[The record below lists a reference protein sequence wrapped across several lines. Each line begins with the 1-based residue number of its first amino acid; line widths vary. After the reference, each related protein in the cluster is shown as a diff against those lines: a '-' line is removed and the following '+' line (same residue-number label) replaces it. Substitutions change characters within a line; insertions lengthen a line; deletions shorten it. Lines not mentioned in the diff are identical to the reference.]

1 MHKFKIYFL
10 ILFLGL
16 FFTKEALSK
25 NSYFA
30 EAEKLFTRDCVATL
44 MEHPHV
50 IELMKDDD
58 AFRSHYAMRIGAND
72 GSLRSLIFATIAER
86 AKINSYGLS
95 ELDMQLLN
103 GEIKERLMIIYAM
116 KTYGGS

>member
-1 MHKFKIYFL
+1 MKITNKQ
-10 ILFLGL
+10 IKQII
-16 FFTKEALSK
+16 KEELQKVLKEES
-25 NSYFA
+25 S
-30 EAEKLFTRDCVATL
+30 EAEKLFVRDCVAAL
-44 MEHPHV
+44 MAHPHV

-58 AFRSHYAMRIGAND
+58 SFRSHYAMRIDAND
-72 GSLRSLIFATIAER
+72 GSLRRLIFATIAKQ

-103 GEIKERLMIIYAM
+103 GDIKERLMIVYAM

>member
-1 MHKFKIYFL
+1 MKLTRSNLRRL
-10 ILFLGL
+10 I
-16 FFTKEALSK
+16 KEELNLLRESQE
-25 NSYFA
+25 
-30 EAEKLFTRDCVATL
+30 EAEKLFVRDCVAAL
-44 MEHPHV
+44 MTHPHV

-58 AFRSHYAMRIGAND
+58 AFRSHYAIRIGAND
-72 GSLRSLIFATIAER
+72 GSLRRLIFATIAEQ

-103 GEIKERLMIIYAM
+103 NDIKEQLMIVYAM

>member
-1 MHKFKIYFL
+1 MKITNKQVKQ
-10 ILFLGL
+10 II
-16 FFTKEALSK
+16 KEELQKVLKEELS
-25 NSYFA
+25 
-30 EAEKLFTRDCVATL
+30 EAEKLFTRDCVKAL

-72 GSLRSLIFATIAER
+72 GSLRRLIFATIAEQ

-103 GEIKERLMIIYAM
+103 GEIKERLMINYAM

>member
-1 MHKFKIYFL
+1 VKLTRSNLRKL
-10 ILFLGL
+10 IEEQFNLLR
-16 FFTKEALSK
+16 ESQE
-25 NSYFA
+25 
-30 EAEKLFTRDCVATL
+30 EAEKLFTRDCVAAL
-44 MEHPHV
+44 MAHPHV

-72 GSLRSLIFATIAER
+72 GSLRRLIFETIAKQAE
-86 AKINSYGLS
+86 INSYGLS

-103 GEIKERLMIIYAM
+103 NDIKERLMIVYAM

>member
-1 MHKFKIYFL
+1 KNRMKI
-10 ILFLGL
+10 
-16 FFTKEALSK
+16 TKKQIKQIIKEELQKVLKEELS
-25 NSYFA
+25 
-30 EAEKLFTRDCVATL
+30 EAEKLFTRDCVEAL
-44 MEHPHV
+44 MAHPHV

-72 GSLRSLIFATIAER
+72 GSLRRLIFATIAEQ

-103 GEIKERLMIIYAM
+103 GEIKERLMIVYAM

>member
-1 MHKFKIYFL
+1 MRLANNQLKQI
-10 ILFLGL
+10 I
-16 FFTKEALSK
+16 KEELRKVLKEELS
-25 NSYFA
+25 
-30 EAEKLFTRDCVATL
+30 EAEKLFVRDCVQIL
-44 MEHPHV
+44 MEHPDV

-72 GSLRSLIFATIAER
+72 GSLRRLIFATIAKQ
-86 AKINSYGLS
+86 ADINSYGLS

-103 GEIKERLMIIYAM
+103 GDIKERLMIVYAM

>member
-1 MHKFKIYFL
+1 MKLTRSNLRRL
-10 ILFLGL
+10 I
-16 FFTKEALSK
+16 KEELNLLRESQE
-25 NSYFA
+25 
-30 EAEKLFTRDCVATL
+30 EAEKLFVRDCVAAL
-44 MEHPHV
+44 MAHPHV

-58 AFRSHYAMRIGAND
+58 AFRSHYAMRIDAND
-72 GSLRSLIFATIAER
+72 GSLRRLIFATIAAQ

-103 GEIKERLMIIYAM
+103 SDIKERLMIVYAM